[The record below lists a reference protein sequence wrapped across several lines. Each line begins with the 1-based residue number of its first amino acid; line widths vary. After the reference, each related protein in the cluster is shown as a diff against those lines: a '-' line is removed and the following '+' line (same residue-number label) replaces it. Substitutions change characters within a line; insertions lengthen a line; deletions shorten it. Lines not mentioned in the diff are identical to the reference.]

1 MAEQPGL
8 TMGSTD
14 ALTTAATITKRII
27 DEQLAVLSAYPQ
39 HLITAAQMPAKMT
52 ALETTTSDLKL
63 QVYTLDTLRA
73 CRKLWRLACELHTSS
88 SCMRVGAEQLEPLDL
103 TPLQDLEDRISQL
116 VSELDEINSTASLVP
131 SDEVTMK

>member
-1 MAEQPGL
+1 MAEQAGL

-14 ALTTAATITKRII
+14 ALTTAATITKRVI

-39 HLITAAQMPAKMT
+39 HLVTAAQMPAKMT

-63 QVYTLDTLRA
+63 QVYTLDALRA

-88 SCMRVGAEQLEPLDL
+88 SCMRVGTEQLRPL
-103 TPLQDLEDRISQL
+103 
-116 VSELDEINSTASLVP
+116 ELGGRLKEI
-131 SDEVTMK
+131 E